1 MAISSRQ
8 GLIDYSLRRLG
19 FPVIEINVD
28 EDQVSDRIDDA
39 LQYFHEYHFDGV
51 ERIYLKHQVT
61 TANLKVTGL
70 TTPTFTIG
78 EQIVGF
84 TSGATA
90 RIFSIDNTNQISIS
104 KVTGAFVAGETIT
117 GQQSGLSRSLQ
128 STASFY
134 TAGNIQNGYV
144 DIPDAVIGLVR
155 VLPVNGSTSGA
166 SNANNMF
173 DLVYQFRLNDMY
185 NLLSSDMI
193 YYTQV
198 KQHLDMLDM
207 LLVGDRSMQYNRKT
221 DKLYLDINWDEVFSP
236 GDYIMIECYRI
247 LDPTTYTQVYDD
259 LFLKRYTT
267 ALIKRQWGENM
278 KKFGGIQ
285 LPGGVTLNG
294 REVYEEAV
302 EEIKLIEDEMQSKSE
317 LPVDFMVG

>member
-1 MAISSRQ
+1 MAVSSRQ

-28 EDQVSDRIDDA
+28 EDQVNDRVDDA
-39 LQYFHEYHFDGV
+39 LQYFQEYHFDGV

-61 TANLKVTGL
+61 TAQL
-70 TTPTFTIG
+70 TLGTYTSSSFEISET
-78 EQIVGF
+78 IVGY

-90 RIFSIDNTNQISIS
+90 NIYSRKDSNTLYI
-104 KVTGAFVAGETIT
+104 KRVRGTFVQGETIT
-117 GQQSGLSRSLQ
+117 GQNSGFSVALSNL
-128 STASFY
+128 STFY
-134 TAGNIQNGYV
+134 TPGNIQNGYA
-144 DIPDAVIGLVR
+144 DIPDTVIGLIR

-207 LLVGDRSMQYNRKT
+207 LLVGDRSVRYNRKT
-221 DKLYLDINWDEVFSP
+221 DKLFIDVNWDEVFSP